1 MGGRGPPVPGGLVWG
16 GGGKKGG
23 LGHGPSQGCNRQLRR
38 VTFVQVRHVPDA
50 AERRLR
56 PDVLD
61 QTLFGSDGLDGAVAE
76 YQAGAAAGGGGGS
89 RGDRQRASESATN
102 EVLDN
107 VVGGVVG
114 GARDLS
120 SFSSDD
126 DNDARTMAGLLS
138 QAQDEPPI
146 FERSGPS
153 SQAPPAWAQGG
164 TGSGGPRV
172 QEPEARNAAPR
183 RHLLVSHYLAR
194 ALDNA
199 WTAEAR
205 GQWAPPPQAAPG
217 PQPGAVGTGSEAE
230 ALRFKTPPL
239 SVQGDGAGGGG
250 SLLGGD
256 ASLLGGCRRPAA
268 TTRGLL
274 RKTRPW
280 AFRGPCS
287 A

>member
-1 MGGRGPPVPGGLVWG
+1 M
-16 GGGKKGG
+16 
-23 LGHGPSQGCNRQLRR
+23 
-38 VTFVQVRHVPDA
+38 
-50 AERRLR
+50 
-56 PDVLD
+56 
-61 QTLFGSDGLDGAVAE
+61 DGAVAE

-89 RGDRQRASESATN
+89 RGDRQRASESAAN

-138 QAQDEPPI
+138 QAQDKPPI

-199 WTAEAR
+199 RTAKANSMASTFLAATHICLQVASGLAAPKSSAASAASALHIPRATKSSVSAPPDEPWRNLDLVLITGIILGAR
-205 GQWAPPPQAAPG
+205 GD
-217 PQPGAVGTGSEAE
+217 
-230 ALRFKTPPL
+230 RY
-239 SVQGDGAGGGG
+239 
-250 SLLGGD
+250 
-256 ASLLGGCRRPAA
+256 
-268 TTRGLL
+268 
-274 RKTRPW
+274 
-280 AFRGPCS
+280 
-287 A
+287 